1 MYDTKSGGN
10 PGQFPAAN
18 NCEAVMAPRREQ
30 HRQELNADPKR
41 TQFHPDLGVPFATPT
56 SELALTTRLR
66 GPYDLE

>member
-41 TQFHPDLGVPFATPT
+41 TQFHPDRVARRQLPRPN
-56 SELALTTRLR
+56 SN
-66 GPYDLE
+66 